1 MLPLEEYVAPSSK
14 ETQLKPDL
22 AVELNYSATY
32 GTKHFLTWIK
42 EHIERVHN
50 PRYAEWANLCTAGN
64 TDGMDAVLRATL
76 DRGDHLLVEEFG
88 KKITGFHVEFGT
100 ELTALFSLSWS
111 FKSRLIA
118 RLQTHRCPHG
128 RSGR

>member
-1 MLPLEEYVAPSSK
+1 MLPLEEYVTPSSK
-14 ETQLKPDL
+14 ESQLRPDL

-50 PRYAEWANLCTAGN
+50 PKYVEWANLCTAGN

-88 KKITGFHVEFGT
+88 RHII
-100 ELTALFSLSWS
+100 
-111 FKSRLIA
+111 RLA
-118 RLQTHRCPHG
+118 GNRADRLV
-128 RSGR
+128 